1 MQYFVGTSRFQL
13 FEHSIGCRCITAK
26 KNYGRIIL
34 LHRITNCSMTVDI
47 SPVLFQASSPTPT
60 PVDNGTWFL
69 IVIYPVVI
77 VAVVATFSGLL
88 WHASDDGWEV
98 TPRSAVGIPS
108 AAILALAV
116 TYLIFHGLEV
126 PLYESALFW
135 VAVATLHG
143 AGAVGGAAF
152 KQRRWE
158 YLAVVGLVTTLG
170 LFLSP
175 PVSSSQMFALEIPFA
190 VVLGFGIGYVTG

>member
-1 MQYFVGTSRFQL
+1 MSLKYCQY
-13 FEHSIGCRCITAK
+13 
-26 KNYGRIIL
+26 NYGRIIL
-34 LHRITNCSMTVDI
+34 RHRITNCSMIVDI
-47 SPVLFQASSPTPT
+47 SPIFFQARSPTPSS
-60 PVDNGTWFL
+60 VDNSTWFL
-69 IVIYPVVI
+69 IVIYPVVLL
-77 VAVVATFSGLL
+77 AVVATFSGLL
-88 WHASDDGWEV
+88 WRASDDGWKV

-108 AAILALAV
+108 AAILALVV

-135 VAVATLHG
+135 VTVATVHG

-158 YLAVVGLVTTLG
+158 YLAVVGLVTALG

-175 PVSSSQMFALEIPFA
+175 PVSSSQMFALEVPFA

>member
-1 MQYFVGTSRFQL
+1 M
-13 FEHSIGCRCITAK
+13 I
-26 KNYGRIIL
+26 
-34 LHRITNCSMTVDI
+34 VDI
-47 SPVLFQASSPTPT
+47 SPILFQARSPTPSS
-60 PVDNGTWFL
+60 VDNGTWFL
-69 IVIYPVVI
+69 IVIYPVVLL
-77 VAVVATFSGLL
+77 AVVATFSGLL
-88 WHASDDGWEV
+88 WRTSDDGWKV
-98 TPRSAVGIPS
+98 TPRSAIGIPS
-108 AAILALAV
+108 AAILALVV

-158 YLAVVGLVTTLG
+158 YLAIVGLVTALG
-170 LFLSP
+170 VFLSQLGG
-175 PVSSSQMFALEIPFA
+175 SSQMFDLGIFA